1 MKMLKHEGQSP
12 IEIYNSMI
20 DTGVVLA
27 DPSQRQ
33 AIETLNEIW
42 NKIENQSN
50 HFFSPQIKGL
60 YMWGSVGTGKT
71 WIMDLFYNS
80 LNFKKK
86 MRVHFHHFLKDVHKQ
101 LIGYRGN
108 KDPLKLIAN
117 DIASNY
123 KLICFDEFCIKCC
136 RCNDTFKSI

>member
-1 MKMLKHEGQSP
+1 MLKHEGQSP
-12 IEIYNSMI
+12 LDIYNSMI
-20 DTGVVLA
+20 NNGVVLA

-33 AIETLNEIW
+33 AIEKLNEIW

-86 MRVHFHHFLKDVHKQ
+86 MRVHFSSFLK
-101 LIGYRGN
+101 
-108 KDPLKLIAN
+108 
-117 DIASNY
+117 
-123 KLICFDEFCIKCC
+123 
-136 RCNDTFKSI
+136 RCSQTTYWLSGK